1 MPDLHF
7 AKLAP
12 HTSQIVHFTVVYFS
26 SFIKYHSCLSQLTM
40 LLVKLCKLHPK
51 SVRFARR
58 QFGVHRLNCLCVRV
72 NDFFR
77 FSLVQFHSFMPFV
90 YIVGI
95 LTQKNAKKQKE
106 KNEMKLDN
114 DNKKGIFT

>member
-26 SFIKYHSCLSQLTM
+26 SFIKYHSRLSQLTM

-51 SVRFARR
+51 SVGFARS
-58 QFGVHRLNCLCVRV
+58 QFGIHRLNGLRVRV
-72 NDFFR
+72 DDFFR
-77 FSLVQFHSFMPFV
+77 FSF
-90 YIVGI
+90 I
-95 LTQKNAKKQKE
+95 
-106 KNEMKLDN
+106 
-114 DNKKGIFT
+114 